1 MTLAWK
7 TVASI
12 AIAVAIAPIPTLAGL
27 PQHAW
32 YFFAVL
38 AGGIAAFVFKPMPRD
53 AFGVINVA
61 PIAGPSKHFF

>member
-7 TVASI
+7 AVAPI
-12 AIAVAIAPIPTLAGL
+12 AIAIAIAPIPALAGL

-32 YFFAVL
+32 YFLAVL
-38 AGGIAAFVFKPMPRD
+38 AGGIAAFVFKPMPQHP
-53 AFGVINVA
+53 FGVINVA